1 MTKTVL
7 AALAV
12 LFTLSAP
19 AFASITGDHRAVVQ
33 QEEPASSP
41 SSRLAKVRA
50 AAAAVT
56 NHRLQSPRVTAAW

>member
-41 SSRLAKVRA
+41 EQPAGEGEGSGGGGD
-50 AAAAVT
+50 
-56 NHRLQSPRVTAAW
+56 

>member
-12 LFTLSAP
+12 LFTLSTP

-33 QEEPASSP
+33 QEEPASP

-50 AAAAVT
+50 AAAVVT